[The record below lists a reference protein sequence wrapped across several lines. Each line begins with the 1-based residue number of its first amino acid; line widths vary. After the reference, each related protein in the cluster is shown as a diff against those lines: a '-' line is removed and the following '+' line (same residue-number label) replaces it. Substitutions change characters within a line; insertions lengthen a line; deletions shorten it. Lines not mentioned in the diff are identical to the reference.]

1 MNVYDTIMGTER
13 VKESGDTR
21 NKSMNKHGKYPL
33 QNDIWGRRRPDIMIT
48 VSEGMDNKK

>member
-33 QNDIWGRRRPDIMIT
+33 RNDIWGRRGSDVMIT
-48 VSEGMDNKK
+48 VGESMDKKK